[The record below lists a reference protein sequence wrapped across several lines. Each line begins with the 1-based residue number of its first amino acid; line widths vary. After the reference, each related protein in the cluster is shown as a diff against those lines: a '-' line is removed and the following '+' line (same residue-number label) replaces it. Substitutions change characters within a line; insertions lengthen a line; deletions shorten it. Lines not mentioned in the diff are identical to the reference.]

1 MNLELLKKLSL
12 TPGPSGREDEV
23 RSILKK
29 LIKPFVDDLY
39 VDKYGNLICHKRG
52 VGPKALLAA
61 HMDEIGLMVKGI
73 DANGDLR
80 CSPIGGID
88 AINMIG
94 ERAALTTKKGVIY
107 GVITT
112 SALSNAEVVDTVPQ
126 LKDLI
131 VDTGLSKDELIR
143 WGVEPGDYLNL
154 DRYFMTLGSS
164 KIVSGKAL
172 DDRIGCYILLEL
184 AKKLKKSKQEV
195 FYVFTV
201 QEEVGLYG
209 AKTSIYGMDP
219 DYAIIVDVTSADDKS
234 VSSTRVLGKG
244 PCLTIKD
251 ADMLSNRCIDDWV
264 RAAGRRK
271 KISLQMDISDE
282 GTTDALT
289 ISIAKGGI
297 PTTVVGV
304 AVRNL
309 HTTIGIAHTDD
320 VDECITVLEETVRN
334 PDMKCFPT

>member
-1 MNLELLKKLSL
+1 MDIELLKKLSL

-23 RSILKK
+23 RLLLKK
-29 LIKPFVDDLY
+29 LLKPFVDELF
-39 VDKYGNLICHKRG
+39 VDKYGNLVGHKKG
-52 VGPKALLAA
+52 SGPKALLVA

-73 DANGDLR
+73 DSSGDLR
-80 CSPIGGID
+80 CSPIGGVD

-107 GVITT
+107 GVISTP
-112 SALSNAEVVDTVPQ
+112 ALSNAELVETVPQ
-126 LKDLI
+126 MKDLI
-131 VDTGLSKDELIR
+131 VDTGLSKLELEKV
-143 WGVEPGDYLNL
+143 GVQPGDYLNL

-164 KIVSGKAL
+164 KIISGKAL

-184 AKKLKKSKQEV
+184 AKRLKKSKQEV

-219 DYAIIVDVTSADDKS
+219 DYAIIVDVTSADDKA
-234 VSSTRVLGKG
+234 VSPTRILGHG
-244 PCLTIKD
+244 PCLTIKY
-251 ADMLSNRCIDDWV
+251 ADMLSNKCIDDWV
-264 RAAGRRK
+264 KLAAKRK
-271 KISLQMDISDE
+271 KVALQMDISDE

-297 PTTVVGV
+297 PSTV
-304 AVRNL
+304 
-309 HTTIGIAHTDD
+309 
-320 VDECITVLEETVRN
+320 
-334 PDMKCFPT
+334 